1 MKQAEGQSGGR
12 GLLGSVVREHSPV
25 IDAQK
30 SMCKDPGARMGT
42 CSGKCRE
49 VRVAEAE

>member
-1 MKQAEGQSGGR
+1 M
-12 GLLGSVVREHSPV
+12 GSVVRENSPV
-25 IDAQK
+25 TDAQK
-30 SMCKDPGARMGT
+30 SMCKGPGARMGM